1 MMAMKR
7 LASQVIESSSDS
19 EEDSSSESADSD
31 IPMKKNKTMPVNVS
45 KKGALVSKEKESKS
59 EKSKK
64 EPVESKEEAKKVQKF
79 STDLEFYTLET
90 RARVAVQE
98 AIKPVVKD

>member
-1 MMAMKR
+1 MKR
-7 LASQVIESSSDS
+7 LASQEIVETSTDS

-45 KKGALVSKEKESKS
+45 KKGALVSIDKNSKS